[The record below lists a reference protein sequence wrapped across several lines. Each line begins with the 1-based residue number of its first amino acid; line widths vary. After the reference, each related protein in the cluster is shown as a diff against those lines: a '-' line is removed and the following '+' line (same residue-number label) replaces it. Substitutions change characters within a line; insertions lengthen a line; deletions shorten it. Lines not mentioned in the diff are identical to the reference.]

1 MKVCR
6 KCKLEKDESEFSKD
20 KSRKDGLYSHCK
32 ACWHAYYQTDAYK
45 YSRKAYRQTDAF
57 KALRKAYRQT
67 YAYKKKNGE
76 YQKAYYV
83 RRKATASFGNTR
95 QSADRQ

>member
-32 ACWHAYYQTDAYK
+32 ACWHEYYQTDAYK
-45 YSRKAYRQTDAF
+45 NSKKVYQQTDAFKALQKAYRQTDA
-57 KALRKAYRQT
+57 
-67 YAYKKKNGE
+67 YKEKNSA
-76 YQKAYYV
+76 YQKAYYL
-83 RRKATASFGNTR
+83 RRKTKASFNNAG
-95 QSADRQ
+95 QSA